1 MPDTLYLV
9 TVGEVAEDIPN
20 TLCRE
25 LQEVLGRA
33 SRCLSNSL
41 RDTARKGQ
49 SFCPRYRSKLEDHR
63 SCDMIIGNTLL

>member
-1 MPDTLYLV
+1 
-9 TVGEVAEDIPN
+9 
-20 TLCRE
+20 
-25 LQEVLGRA
+25 
-33 SRCLSNSL
+33 LSNSL